1 MVLGL
6 AMTHMQ
12 YERHNLQ
19 KEAMVLDFINIRILR
34 SMGDAVERIKDSHK
48 TQKNHCLSFKLFQRT
63 LKTQQEEN
71 SQLFFNDPKTLT
83 GKKISTGK
91 K

>member
-63 LKTQQEEN
+63 LKLN
-71 SQLFFNDPKTLT
+71 KRKIHNFFLM
-83 GKKISTGK
+83 IQRL
-91 K
+91 